1 MSQYANLLKT
11 RKLLYFEV
19 LKHLTFHFCSEYPQ
33 SNTFSREHTVDRHTR
48 FIMCFGSS
56 SSRDKYPPPRRV
68 EYGKDYYQYA
78 KKLENDRKKAKRR
91 SRNTAAVVAFIGA
104 SGGGG
109 GGGGGC

>member
-19 LKHLTFHFCSEYPQ
+19 LKHLTFHLCSEYPQ
-33 SNTFSREHTVDRHTR
+33 SNTFSREHTVDCHTR

-68 EYGKDYYQYA
+68 EYVRDYDTYHYA

-91 SRNTAAVVAFIGA
+91 ARNTAAMVASIGA

-109 GGGGGC
+109 GGC